1 VTEPEELPGGFS
13 RRAVRWIVGVA
24 AASFTAAVLLSA
36 FGQDLGSGPTPGANT
51 FSDSALGHRALAELL
66 GSLGLGV
73 VSRQSPGGGEI
84 GPRRPLIVAEPV
96 ETRRL
101 KDILEAAASRKAA
114 VVLVLPKWTGAPK
127 EGKPEWL
134 GKVDLVPETVALRSL
149 RDADLG
155 LAGVRDVAL
164 RRGSQS
170 LPCTS
175 VSDGRQLRVESRPIQ
190 LLGKVPGLDPV
201 IECGGDLLV
210 ARRAGDPELI
220 VISDPDVL
228 NNQGLG
234 RGDNAPLVVALLVER
249 LGATG
254 VVFDETVHG
263 FSRTRGLLAEAF
275 RFPLVLGVLQA
286 LVLVGTVLWAG
297 MGRFGKPLPA
307 AEGLAAGKE
316 ILIDNTAKLL
326 ASGGHSAESLATY
339 FRQTTRAVAAHYFLP
354 PDLPDRELL
363 ARLQRIT
370 DSHGPRLDLAALER
384 RIGRSAGKARGNDE
398 RAARIARRLHQ
409 WRQEM
414 IYRNRKSS

>member
-1 VTEPEELPGGFS
+1 VSAPEELEGGFS
-13 RRAVRWIVGVA
+13 RRAVRWIVSVA
-24 AASFTAAVLLSA
+24 AVSFIIAVLLSA
-36 FGQDLGSGPTPGANT
+36 FGQDLESRPSPGANT
-51 FSDSALGHRALAELL
+51 FSESALGHQALAELL
-66 GSLGLGV
+66 RSLGLGV
-73 VSRQSPGGGEI
+73 VSRQSPGGGGT
-84 GPRRPLIVAEPV
+84 GPGRPLIVAEPV

-101 KDILEAAASRKAA
+101 KDILQAAASHKAA
-114 VVLVLPKWTGAPK
+114 VVLVLPKWIGVPK
-127 EGKPEWL
+127 KGRPEWV
-134 GKVDLVPETVALRSL
+134 GTVKPVSEPEVLRAL

-155 LAGVRDVAL
+155 LDNL
-164 RRGSQS
+164 TIRRGSQS
-170 LPCTS
+170 LPCTGFE
-175 VSDGRQLRVESRPIQ
+175 DGRRFQVESQPIQ
-190 LLGKVPGLDPV
+190 LLGKVPGFEPV
-201 IECGGDLLV
+201 VECGGDLLV

-254 VVFDETVHG
+254 VIFDETVHG
-263 FSRTRGLLAEAF
+263 FSRTPGLLAEAF
-275 RFPLVLGVLQA
+275 RFPLVLAVLQA

-326 ASGGHSAESLATY
+326 ASGGHTADSLATY

-354 PDLPDRELL
+354 PDLPDRELV
-363 ARLQRIT
+363 ARLQRVT
-370 DSHGPRLDLAALER
+370 DSHGSRLDLAALER
-384 RIGRSAGKARGNDE
+384 RIGRSSASARGRDE

-414 IYRNRKSS
+414 MNGNRKSS